1 MTWKTIYIV
10 LILFFGQL
18 TVNAQSVANATA
30 QYNEF
35 VQAISSSGESINA
48 YNSLYLCFEQ
58 YWGVLNGNDATEINQ
73 ARGGLKKIFPYI
85 NNGAYYYTKLN
96 DRDKA
101 EQFVEAYIDISLHE
115 AMQGEF
121 LSVGLIMQPLHG
133 WQPVKITIP
142 KITQKP

>member
-18 TVNAQSVANATA
+18 TVNAQSIANATA

-58 YWGVLNGNDATEINQ
+58 YWGVLNGNDATESSP
-73 ARGGLKKIFPYI
+73 RGAKKNIPI
-85 NNGAYYYTKLN
+85 H
-96 DRDKA
+96 
-101 EQFVEAYIDISLHE
+101 QQWSL
-115 AMQGEF
+115 
-121 LSVGLIMQPLHG
+121 LLY
-133 WQPVKITIP
+133 
-142 KITQKP
+142 